1 MAKQT
6 GLYNIRGK
14 VNGYSYYKQTG
25 VNDTIIRRINEGM
38 SARVKDDEGY
48 ANTRL
53 NNQEFGFAC
62 KIAGIYG
69 KMISPKFRPMVL
81 PFSQSNMAKTL
92 LDIIKKDPA
101 AGAQWGWRTIPTA
114 EGELPL
120 APLNAQAKIP
130 FSNYVSDF
138 EAAWEPTN
146 PAQMNVDCTI
156 NWQAGLSE
164 LLATIGA
171 NGVRVRTLVW
181 EVVIRDPNKTA
192 LTQGS
197 IEVRSSAVDNFN
209 EDDFSEASV
218 FQVPARRILNP
229 PTGVSVSKVAVF
241 VLMPYRTIGGTE
253 HILQE
258 ACTFAAVDMK
268 EE

>member
-25 VNDTIIRRINEGM
+25 VNDTIFRRINEGM
-38 SARVKDDEGY
+38 SARVKEDEGY

-62 KIAGIYG
+62 KIAGAYG
-69 KMISPKFRPMVL
+69 KMISPKFRPMIL
-81 PFSQSNMAKTL
+81 PFSQSNMAKSL
-92 LDIIKKDPA
+92 LDTIKSDPA
-101 AGAQWGWRTIPTA
+101 AGAQWGWRGIPVG
-114 EGELPL
+114 EGSLPL
-120 APLNAQAKIP
+120 EPLNAQAKIP
-130 FSNYVSDF
+130 FSNYVSDLD
-138 EAAWEPTN
+138 ATYDNPT
-146 PAQMNVDCTI
+146 PGQLRVDCTI

-164 LLATIGA
+164 LLASMGA

-181 EVVIRDPNKTA
+181 DVIVQNPNKTA
-192 LTQGS
+192 LRKGA
-197 IEVRSSAVDNFN
+197 IEVRNAAVDNFN
-209 EDDFSEASV
+209 EDDFSEASTYNV
-218 FQVPARRILNP
+218 TGRLINP
-229 PTGVSVSKVAVF
+229 PSGTVTSKVAVIII
-241 VLMPYRTIGGTE
+241 MPFRTVGGTD

-258 ACTFAAVDMK
+258 QCSFTAVDMQ

>member
-25 VNDTIIRRINEGM
+25 VNDTIFRRINEGM
-38 SARVKDDEGY
+38 SARVKEDEGY

-69 KMISPKFRPMVL
+69 KMISPKFRPMIL

-92 LDIIKKDPA
+92 LEVIKNDPTS
-101 AGAQWGWRTIPTA
+101 GAQWGWRTIPTA
-114 EGELPL
+114 PGTLPL
-120 APLNAQAKIP
+120 EPLNEQAKIP

-138 EAAWEPTN
+138 EASWDTASPG
-146 PAQMNVDCTI
+146 QLRVDCTI
-156 NWQAGLSE
+156 NWQAGLTE
-164 LLATIGA
+164 LLASIGA

-181 EVVIRDPNKTA
+181 DVIVRNPNKTA
-192 LTQGS
+192 LTKGV
-197 IEVRSSAVDNFN
+197 IEVRNAAVDNFN
-209 EDDFSEASV
+209 ENDFTDASSY
-218 FQVPARRILNP
+218 QV
-229 PTGVSVSKVAVF
+229 TGRKIADISGATISKVAVF
-241 VLMPYRTIGGTE
+241 VIMPFRTVGGTD

-258 ACTFAAVDMK
+258 QCTFAAVDML